1 MTHNASLRSPLHYDK
16 FIFLNG
22 LNLNSIS
29 YISYKCKR
37 IHKFLK
43 EVINTGT
50 DINQIN
56 RYKLTI

>member
-50 DINQIN
+50 DIN
-56 RYKLTI
+56 